1 MIVKTDGSFA
11 ALLTTRCRSYK
22 FSPPTQVRTC
32 SSILGRYR
40 PLVVSVLTQEFRGA
54 RTSSVDTLTQLLCH
68 QVPDTST
75 SVLEFSNFYISKY
88 SEKMLTHSVFTWNWD
103 ACLVKPS
110 LMKTHIFIKVLNEIQ
125 DCAI

>member
-1 MIVKTDGSFA
+1 MIVKTGGSFA

-40 PLVVSVLTQEFRGA
+40 QLVVSVLSQEFRGA

-68 QVPDTST
+68 QVLDTST
-75 SVLEFSNFYISKY
+75 SALEFSNFYILKY
-88 SEKMLTHSVFTWNWD
+88 CEYQCTL
-103 ACLVKPS
+103 
-110 LMKTHIFIKVLNEIQ
+110 
-125 DCAI
+125 